1 MAQERDAQL
10 DARIHAIAAPI
21 VEGAG
26 LDLEEVEV
34 RGQRGSRKVRLV
46 VHAEEGLDIDVIA
59 RLSRRVEAALDE
71 QDVVAGSYMLE
82 VTSPGADRPLRTAR
96 DFARNVGREVRVA
109 LRAEAVEAGAAET
122 VGTVD
127 TVEDEQVRLTVDG
140 TAVTI
145 PLRDVD
151 HGKVVL
157 PW

>member
-10 DARIHAIAAPI
+10 DARIHAVASPV
-21 VEGAG
+21 VEARG

-34 RGQRGSRKVRLV
+34 RGHRGSRKVRLV
-46 VHAEEGLDIDVIA
+46 VHADEGLDIDAIA
-59 RLSRRVEAALDE
+59 RISREVGVALDE
-71 QDVVAGSYMLE
+71 DDVVAGSYTLE

-96 DFARNVGREVRVA
+96 DFARNVGREVRVT
-109 LRAEAVEAGAAET
+109 LRPEVADGTAGEA

-127 TVEDEQVRLTVDG
+127 QVDDERIQLKADG
-140 TAVTI
+140 TEVAI

>member
-1 MAQERDAQL
+1 MAQEDDAQL

-21 VEGAG
+21 ATADG

-34 RGQRGSRKVRLV
+34 RGHRGSRKVRLV
-46 VHAEEGLDIDVIA
+46 VHADDGLDIDQIA
-59 RLSRRVEAALDE
+59 RLSRRVGDALDE

-96 DFARNVGREVRVA
+96 DFARNIGREVRV
-109 LRAEAVEAGAAET
+109 LRRAEAEGPGEA
-122 VGTVD
+122 VGTLEA
-127 TVEDEQVRLTVDG
+127 VEDEQIQLKVDG
-140 TAVTI
+140 AAVTV
-145 PLRDVD
+145 PLGDID